1 MAVEAEIFAERRKA
15 LLEVMGPGVVLLPSA
30 PTFIRNN
37 DVEHE
42 YRQNSDLFYLTG
54 FEEPDSVLVL
64 SNQHPTQRAVLF
76 MRERDPDRETWDGPR
91 LGVERAIAALG
102 IDAAFPIRELETRLP
117 DYLENHK
124 RVHYRLGLDRG
135 FDERFLRAL
144 DVVRVRS
151 RRGIECPS
159 EIIDPGASLHE
170 LRLRKSAAEIATM
183 RTASAITRDAHIAA
197 MRAALP
203 GRYEY
208 EVEAEL
214 MRVFRA
220 RGSERP
226 AYGSIVGSGPNATI
240 LHYRKNDRRL
250 EPGDLLLI
258 DAGAEFGLYASD
270 VTRTFPVSG
279 QFTPGQ
285 RDIYELVLSA
295 QLAAIDAVKPGATIE
310 GIHDVAV
317 SVLVDGMLGLG
328 LLSGGKEE
336 VLETG
341 SFRRFYMHRTSH
353 WLGMDVH
360 DVGRYHQNGVPRPL
374 EPGFVLTIEPGL
386 YIADNAQNADVDARF
401 RGIGVRIEDDILV
414 TAAGRDNL
422 THDIPKRVDELE
434 RLLSNRA

>member
-1 MAVEAEIFAERRKA
+1 MVAVEAEIFAERRRQ
-15 LLEVMGPGVVLLPSA
+15 LLETMGPGVVLLPSA

-42 YRQNSDLFYLTG
+42 YRQSSDLYYLTG

-64 SNQHPTQRAVLF
+64 SNQHPTQRAVMF
-76 MRERDPDRETWDGPR
+76 MRERDPERETWDGPR
-91 LGVERAIAALG
+91 LGVDRAVAALG
-102 IDAAFPIRELETRLP
+102 IDAAFPIRELESRLP

-124 RVHYRLGLDRG
+124 RVHYRLGLDRA

-144 DVVRVRS
+144 DVVRVRA

-159 EIIDPGASLHE
+159 EIVDPGVSLHE
-170 LRLRKSAAEIATM
+170 MRLRKSAPEIETM
-183 RTASAITRDAHIAA
+183 RKASAITRDAHIAA

-220 RGSERP
+220 RGSERA

-250 EPGDLLLI
+250 ETGDLLLI
-258 DAGAEFGLYASD
+258 DAGAEYGLYASD

-279 QFTPGQ
+279 TFTPAQ
-285 RDIYELVLSA
+285 REIYQLVLDA
-295 QLAAIDAVKPGATIE
+295 QLAAIDAVKPGSTVEAV
-310 GIHDVAV
+310 HDVAV
-317 SVLVDGMLGLG
+317 SVLIDGMLALG
-328 LLSGGKEE
+328 LLKGSKQEAIE
-336 VLETG
+336 SG

-360 DVGRYHQNGVPRPL
+360 DVGRYHHAGAPRPL

-386 YIADNAQNADVDARF
+386 YIADNAQNADVDPRF

-414 TAAGRDNL
+414 TEAGRDNL
-422 THDIPKRVDELE
+422 THDIPKGVDELE
-434 RLLSNRA
+434 RLLQDR

>member
-1 MAVEAEIFAERRKA
+1 MAVDAEIFAQRRSA
-15 LLEVMGPGVVLLPSA
+15 LLESMGPGVVLLPSA

-42 YRQNSDLFYLTG
+42 YRQSSDLYYLTG

-64 SNQHPTQRAVLF
+64 SNQHPSHRAVLF

-91 LGVERAIAALG
+91 LGVDRAIAALG

-117 DYLENHK
+117 DYLENHR
-124 RVHYRLGLDRG
+124 RVHYRIGLDRA

-159 EIIDPGASLHE
+159 EIVDPGASLHE
-170 LRLRKSAAEIATM
+170 MRLRKSAVEVDTM
-183 RTASAITRDAHIAA
+183 RKASAITRDAHLAA

-279 QFTPGQ
+279 EFTPAQ
-285 RDIYELVLSA
+285 REIYELVLAS
-295 QLAAIDAVKPGATIE
+295 QLAAIEAVKPGGTVEA
-310 GIHDVAV
+310 IHDVAV
-317 SVLVDGMLGLG
+317 SVLVDGLLSLG
-328 LLSGGKEE
+328 LLAGSKEE

-360 DVGRYHQNGVPRPL
+360 DVGRYHQAGVPRPL

-386 YIADNAQNADVDARF
+386 YIADNAQNADVDPRF

-422 THDIPKRVDELE
+422 THDIPKRVDELTE
-434 RLLSNRA
+434 VLRDR

>member
-1 MAVEAEIFAERRKA
+1 MVAVEAEIFAERRRQ
-15 LLEVMGPGVVLLPSA
+15 LLESMGPGVVLLPAA

-42 YRQNSDLFYLTG
+42 YRQNSDLYYLTG
-54 FEEPDSVLVL
+54 FEEPESVLVL
-64 SNQHPTQRAVLF
+64 SNQHPTQRAVMF

-91 LGVERAIAALG
+91 LGVDRAVAALG
-102 IDAAFPIRELETRLP
+102 VDAAFPIRELESRLP

-124 RVHYRLGLDRG
+124 RVHYRLGLDRA

-144 DVVRVRS
+144 DVVRVRA

-159 EIIDPGASLHE
+159 EIVDPGVNLHE
-170 LRLRKSAAEIATM
+170 MRLRKSAPEIAIM
-183 RTASAITRDAHIAA
+183 RKASAITRDAHIAA
-197 MRAALP
+197 MRVALP
-203 GRYEY
+203 GRHEY

-220 RGSERP
+220 GGSERS

-258 DAGAEFGLYASD
+258 DAGAEYGLYASD

-279 QFTPGQ
+279 TFTPAQ
-285 RDIYELVLSA
+285 REIYQLVLDS
-295 QLAAIDAVKPGATIE
+295 QLAAIEAVKPGSTVEAV
-310 GIHDVAV
+310 HDVAV
-317 SVLVDGMLGLG
+317 SVLVDGMLALG
-328 LLSGGKEE
+328 LLKGSKAE
-336 VLETG
+336 VLENG

-360 DVGRYHQNGVPRPL
+360 DVGRYHRAGAPRPL

-386 YIADNAQNADVDARF
+386 YIADNAQNADVDPRY

-414 TAAGRDNL
+414 TEAGRDNL
-422 THDIPKRVDELE
+422 THDIPKSVEELE
-434 RLLSNRA
+434 QLLQDR

>member
-1 MAVEAEIFAERRKA
+1 MAVAAEVFAERRKA
-15 LLEVMGPGVVLLPSA
+15 LLESMGKGVVLLPAA

-42 YRQNSDLFYLTG
+42 YRQSSDLYYLTG

-64 SNQHPTQRAVLF
+64 SNQHPSHRAVLF

-91 LGVERAIAALG
+91 LGLERALDELG
-102 IDAAFPIRELETRLP
+102 VDAAFPIREIDMRLP

-124 RVHYRLGLDRG
+124 RVHYRLGIDRA

-159 EIIDPGASLHE
+159 EIVDPGASLHE
-170 LRLRKSAAEIATM
+170 MRLRKSEIEIDTM
-183 RTASAITRDAHIAA
+183 RKASAITRDAHIAA

-214 MRVFRA
+214 MRIFRA

-250 EPGDLLLI
+250 EAGDLLLI

-279 QFTPGQ
+279 QFTSAQ
-285 RDIYELVLSA
+285 REVYELVLSA
-295 QLAAIDAVKPGATIE
+295 QLAAIDAVKPGSTVEAV
-310 GIHDVAV
+310 HDVAV
-317 SVLVDGMLGLG
+317 SVLVEGMITLG
-328 LLSGGKEE
+328 LLSGSKQEA
-336 VLETG
+336 LETG

-360 DVGRYHQNGVPRPL
+360 DVGRYHQQGAPRPL

-414 TAAGRDNL
+414 TASGRDNL
-422 THDIPKRVDELE
+422 THDIPKTVDELTSI
-434 RLLSNRA
+434 LSDR